1 MEIGALALPAFIL
14 TLVVIGILVGRRDA
28 IAQNLA
34 KGVQIIKRP
43 WQSDKDTDNDDDDE
57 DGQMSSGG

>member
-14 TLVVIGILVGRRDA
+14 ALVVIGILVGQRDA
-28 IAQNLA
+28 IARNLA

-43 WQSDKDTDNDDDDE
+43 WRSDKDIGNDDE
-57 DGQMSSGG
+57 DGQMLSGG